1 MDSETFQFKS
11 FQLNDFSNFAFQL
24 SIYTSYQSVQIPVQ
38 NLTKYSAAVASKTI
52 TYERNEALYLFALV
66 QINRF
71 IFDLEIRENF
81 REQILVLVLSA
92 EQDLRNRILFFDKIE
107 NGSNVV
113 VCDEKAFNPDKLRW
127 IKDKVYVF
135 FQG

>member
-1 MDSETFQFKS
+1 M
-11 FQLNDFSNFAFQL
+11 
-24 SIYTSYQSVQIPVQ
+24 
-38 NLTKYSAAVASKTI
+38 ASKTI

-92 EQDLRNRILFFDKIE
+92 EHDLRNRILFFDKIE

-113 VCDEKAFNPDKLRW
+113 VWDETIFNQDKLRW
-127 IKDKVYVF
+127 IKDRF
-135 FQG
+135 LLF